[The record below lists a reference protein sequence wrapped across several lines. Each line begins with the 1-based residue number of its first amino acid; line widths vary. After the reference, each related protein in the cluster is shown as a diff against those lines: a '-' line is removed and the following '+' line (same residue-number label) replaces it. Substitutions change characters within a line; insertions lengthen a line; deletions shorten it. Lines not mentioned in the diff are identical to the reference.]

1 MIIRR
6 DKNLDFKTQIENILK
21 HPTMSLKSKGLL
33 IWVLSM
39 PDDFILTSKEV
50 SKYNRAYPI
59 SIYPSFDELE
69 SLGYIKSN
77 ILDKSVHRED
87 TSYTVYDYPQPVVSI
102 QHKIR
107 VQEERKMSDAT
118 KNFIKR
124 YLKPKRHFKRVEP
137 ISKIYDRMINPE
149 YPVEWDL
156 ICDYILDS
164 LTYDEFLQ
172 TEYWEIISY
181 YIKITR
187 NFTCE
192 ECGKKFDI
200 MSKLNVHH
208 KTYEHHGE
216 EHKPEIIENDLELLC
231 ENCHENFHK
240 QLNKLLNINDTK
252 DSEV

>member
-1 MIIRR
+1 MIIR
-6 DKNLDFKTQIENILK
+6 KNTDLDFKSQIENILE

-39 PDDFILTSKEV
+39 PDNFVLTGKEV
-50 SKYNRAYPI
+50 AKHNRAYPI

-77 ILDKSVHRED
+77 TQDKIIPNDEK
-87 TSYTVYDYPQPVVSI
+87 TYIVYDSPQPVVSI

-107 VQEERKMSDAT
+107 LDHERKMSDAT
-118 KNFIKR
+118 NLFIKQ
-124 YLKPKRHFKRVEP
+124 YLRPNKHFKRNES
-137 ISKIYDRMINPE
+137 ISKIYDRMIHPY
-149 YPVEWDL
+149 YPVEWDQ

-164 LTYDEFLQ
+164 LTYDEFLS

-192 ECGKKFDI
+192 KCGKKYNI

-208 KTYEHHGE
+208 KTYSHHGE
-216 EHKPEIIENDLELLC
+216 EHKPEVIENDLELLC
-231 ENCHENFHK
+231 ENCPDNFHK
-240 QLNKLLNINDTK
+240 RLDKLIREGDEPN
-252 DSEV
+252 E